1 MRTTAFIGAALAG
14 LTLLSSS
21 AWAEKITVTDVTGRE
36 VSVEVP
42 VQRVILGEGRQM
54 YLVAAL
60 DREDPFKRVVG
71 WRDDFSQADPDT
83 YALYQAKYPELA
95 DIATFGGFKDG
106 TFDVE
111 QAITLK
117 PDVLLMNLE
126 SKQATEDAEY
136 AKKLAAVGIPI
147 VYIDFREH
155 MANTEPSMRLMGKL
169 FGKEDAAEAFI
180 AYRDAQ
186 IKRVTDVIARENPS
200 RPKVFMERAGG
211 YSNDC
216 CMSFGDD
223 NFGAY
228 VEMAGG
234 TNIAKDIIPS
244 TFGTL
249 NPEQIIASD
258 PDQVIVTGA
267 DWEAYVPG
275 GDWIGVG
282 PGADKDEARRKL
294 SKLTERAALTG
305 VHAVETNQVHA
316 IWHQFYNSP
325 YQFVAIQQFAK
336 WFHPD
341 LFPDLDPEATFAEL
355 HEKFLPID
363 YKTGFWVSLSD
374 E

>member
-1 MRTTAFIGAALAG
+1 
-14 LTLLSSS
+14 
-21 AWAEKITVTDVTGRE
+21 
-36 VSVEVP
+36 
-42 VQRVILGEGRQM
+42 
-54 YLVAAL
+54 
-60 DREDPFKRVVG
+60 
-71 WRDDFSQADPDT
+71 
-83 YALYQAKYPELA
+83 
-95 DIATFGGFKDG
+95 
-106 TFDVE
+106 
-111 QAITLK
+111 
-117 PDVLLMNLE
+117 
-126 SKQATEDAEY
+126 
-136 AKKLAAVGIPI
+136 
-147 VYIDFREH
+147 
-155 MANTEPSMRLMGKL
+155 
-169 FGKEDAAEAFI
+169 
-180 AYRDAQ
+180 
-186 IKRVTDVIARENPS
+186 
-200 RPKVFMERAGG
+200 MERAGG